1 MSKIIP
7 AELRWLQ
14 VDNKKVLQQR
24 CFYEWSNEYH
34 WEDIE
39 VVNEIDKTPKEKIQ
53 AEIYLIIERI
63 TNLQTATNE
72 SVYFFSIKNSTIRES
87 ITILRSK
94 IKGLELAL
102 TYLK

>member
-1 MSKIIP
+1 MKIIP

-14 VDNKKVLQQR
+14 ADNKKVLQQR

-39 VVNEIDKTPKEKIQ
+39 VVNEINNTPKEKIQ

-63 TNLQTATNE
+63 INLQTATNE
-72 SVYFFSIKNSTIRES
+72 SVYFFSIKNSNIRES